1 MTVSSAQC
9 VKTDCRHI
17 LSILLYFNGHY
28 LLQAEVSLDILLYL
42 QYIYILRA
50 VDCYIFYILPFVR
63 VHNTLRSCQSFCAGG
78 NVTVTGSSPNIS
90 KFLQRFWRK
99 GHICI
104 ICWNVLELPFH
115 IGLMLTIVVY
125 LLLMFNTKYINNM
138 MSLLTLY
145 FVWFIGWYF
154 IFVYFWRWLVGRG
167 HLA

>member
-28 LLQAEVSLDILLYL
+28 LLETEVSILN
-42 QYIYILRA
+42 A

-104 ICWNVLELPFH
+104 ICWNVLELPCQ

-125 LLLMFNTKYINNM
+125 LLFMFMFTTKDINNM

-145 FVWFIGWYF
+145 FVWFMGWYF